1 MFLFYSLSESN
12 LSTVSGQLE
21 ELCMRNSRNGELNIS
36 YYCMTTFFTSTITFL
51 KYFKTVIFL
60 SLSKEF
66 TTI

>member
-60 SLSKEF
+60 SLSNEF